1 MRPRFLYTPW
11 CLILILLLSEIP
23 ERAKYFS
30 VIDSKDAFYSVPLAQ
45 ESQFLF
51 VFEDPTQPA
60 SQLTWTV
67 LPQGFRDSPHLFGQ
81 SLSRDLQNF
90 NSSEAVVLQ
99 YVDDILLCAETEE
112 ACSRAS
118 EDFLN
123 FLAGCGYKASREK
136 AQLCQQ
142 SVRYLG
148 LIISEGTR
156 AIGPERI
163 KPILNHPLPMTLR
176 QLRGFLGITGYCRI
190 WIPGYGELAR
200 PLYKLI
206 AETQQAQTDKLVW
219 SPETQKAF
227 KVLQTALLQ
236 APALSLPT
244 GSEFNLFVTERKG
257 VALGVLTQPRGPH
270 QQPIAYLSRELDVV
284 SRGWPHCLRVIGA
297 AALLAPEALKIIN
310 G

>member
-1 MRPRFLYTPW
+1 M
-11 CLILILLLSEIP
+11 
-23 ERAKYFS
+23 
-30 VIDSKDAFYSVPLAQ
+30 
-45 ESQFLF
+45 
-51 VFEDPTQPA
+51 
-60 SQLTWTV
+60 
-67 LPQGFRDSPHLFGQ
+67 
-81 SLSRDLQNF
+81 
-90 NSSEAVVLQ
+90 
-99 YVDDILLCAETEE
+99 LCAETEE

-118 EDFLN
+118 EDFVN

-190 WIPGYGELAR
+190 WIPDYGELAR

-219 SPETQKAF
+219 S
-227 KVLQTALLQ
+227 LLEN
-236 APALSLPT
+236 AV
-244 GSEFNLFVTERKG
+244 GRKPPLRTVDEG
-257 VALGVLTQPRGPH
+257 LYWAVALGQN
-270 QQPIAYLSRELDVV
+270 
-284 SRGWPHCLRVIGA
+284 SRGLVSEETKGVCEV
-297 AALLAPEALKIIN
+297 
-310 G
+310 